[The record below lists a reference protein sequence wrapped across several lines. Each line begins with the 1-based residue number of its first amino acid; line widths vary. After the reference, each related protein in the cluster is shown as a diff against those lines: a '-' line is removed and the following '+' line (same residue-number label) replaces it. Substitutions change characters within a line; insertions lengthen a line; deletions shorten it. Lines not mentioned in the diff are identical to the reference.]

1 MSRPRSR
8 FAAFAAVVSVTALG
22 ALTAC
27 SSSGSSSSSSAAAAA
42 SSGSASSGSL
52 VNVTFA
58 GPSAPNGIVAQMAYG
73 QEEGIFKKYGINLT
87 VKYPTSGSS
96 TIGPL
101 LENGTYQLAEIP
113 ASTVLQDYEQGVK
126 LTAVA
131 GFLQKN
137 ALGISVLTKDHI
149 TTAKDLVGKTLG
161 YPTGTPE
168 NEVLDTYLKQ
178 NGVSPSSV
186 HTIALSLSA
195 LATALISGKISGIV
209 AYPYAYNPNIDSQGY
224 QASSIL
230 FTPAISTM
238 TAVFVV
244 SADWAKSHASIM
256 PNLVKAIQESTADAI
271 KDPATAAK
279 DLLATAPGS
288 APSLAATQAQWIGT
302 IPYLTT
308 SNDAGKPMGWMS
320 PADWA
325 STVAFSEKYLGLKS
339 MDPSLIYTNA
349 YVGS

>member
-1 MSRPRSR
+1 MTLPRSR
-8 FAAFAAVVSVTALG
+8 FTAFTAAAAAVTALG
-22 ALTAC
+22 ALAAC
-27 SSSGSSSSSSAAAAA
+27 SSSGSTPASGGSGTAAA
-42 SSGSASSGSL
+42 SAAP
-52 VNVTFA
+52 VNITFA

-73 QEEGIFKKYGINLT
+73 EEQGIFKKYGINLT

-113 ASTVLQDYEQGVK
+113 ASTVLADYEQGVK
-126 LTAVA
+126 LIAPA

-137 ALGISVLTKDHI
+137 ALGITVLTKDHL
-149 TTAKDLVGKTLG
+149 TTAKSLVGKTLG

-168 NEVLDTYLKQ
+168 NLVLNTYLQQ
-178 NGVSPSSV
+178 NGVTPSSV

-224 QASSIL
+224 PTSSIL

-244 SADWAKSHASIM
+244 SSDFAKSHASIM

-279 DLLATAPGS
+279 DLLATAPGA
-288 APSLAATQAQWIGT
+288 APSLPATQAQWTGT

-308 SNDAGKPMGWMS
+308 TNDAGQPTGWMS
-320 PADWA
+320 SADWA
-325 STVAFSEKYLGLKS
+325 ATVSFAEKYLGLKS
-339 MDPSLIYTNA
+339 MNPSLVYTNA